1 MEYEKRLEEFE
12 ADFRI
17 KEQELEKEKLA
28 QEKRLIAEREREIDA
43 DRKRML
49 E

>member
-28 QEKRLIAEREREIDA
+28 QEKRLITEREREIDE
-43 DRKRML
+43 DRKR
-49 E
+49 